1 MTTTHTRSFL
11 PSQPEKG
18 LLNLIIIL
26 ATFFLV
32 SCSHTASMHTNGTA
46 DSQKKPETAQKA
58 RGAEE
63 QPGDI
68 RVIDGVE
75 YIYGKNVRYGL
86 DPYEPLYAWVRRD
99 QYTPGWDV
107 SDRLGASTK
116 ELKELKELEER
127 IARLEAELKGGGTPQ
142 PASRAQSVSKPPI
155 TDEAGTKWTSY
166 WKNENGVEW
175 FCDEDSLLQP
185 RKGFIQIWRKRVFP
199 SGSAQK
205 EIVTRD
211 EISCREAQWRTLE
224 LRVTYW
230 DGATG
235 TSNKATSWGNVYPKS
250 PEEDLMEE
258 HCK

>member
-1 MTTTHTRSFL
+1 MMTTHTGLFL

-18 LLNLIIIL
+18 LRNLIIIL

-32 SCSHTASMHTNGTA
+32 SCSHTTSMHTNGTA

-75 YIYGKNVRYGL
+75 YIYGKNVRYGVN
-86 DPYEPLYAWVRRD
+86 PYEPLYAWVRRD
-99 QYTPGWDV
+99 QYTAGWDV

-116 ELKELKELEER
+116 ELKELKELEDR
-127 IARLEAELKGGGTPQ
+127 IARLEAELSGKGTRQ
-142 PASRAQSVSKPPI
+142 PASSAQSVAKPSVS
-155 TDEAGTKWTSY
+155 DETGRKWTSY
-166 WKNENGVEW
+166 WKTDNGVEW
-175 FCDEDSLLQP
+175 FYDKDSLLQP
-185 RKGFIQIWRKRVFP
+185 RKGSIQMWRKRVFP

-230 DGATG
+230 DGATR
-235 TSNKATSWGNVYPKS
+235 TSDKATSWVNVYPRG
-250 PEEDLMEE
+250 PEEDLMDE